1 MAHFFQLLLAVLYP
15 SVAHA
20 DISVSVI
27 IAVTTL
33 VTGVATTRAPM
44 LGVISPSSS
53 WSSSNVT

>member
-20 DISVSVI
+20 DISASII

-33 VTGVATTRAPM
+33 VTDVATTRAPM
-44 LGVISPSSS
+44 LGVISPSS